1 MNISFEKET
10 FAHRHNG
17 NNPEAITEMLET
29 IKAGSIDQL
38 IDETIPVN
46 IRLQEK
52 LNLPKAQS
60 EVDFLANFKKLASKN
75 KIFKSSEHMI
85 HYIC

>member
-17 NNPEAITEMLET
+17 NDPEAITEMLKT
-29 IKAGSIDQL
+29 IKAESIDQL
-38 IDETIPVN
+38 IDETIPEN

-60 EVDFLANFKKLASKN
+60 EVDFLAGFKNWPQK
-75 KIFKSSEHMI
+75 
-85 HYIC
+85 